1 LSSIN
6 WSLVKIGFGIISN
19 MRADISAKGK
29 GTGNK
34 ILFLFRSLSNFCSI
48 SLKVIISGPTH
59 SIIFEELLFEII

>member
-1 LSSIN
+1 
-6 WSLVKIGFGIISN
+6 

-59 SIIFEELLFEII
+59 SIIFEELLFEISVGFSIKNSIFKSGYTSLI